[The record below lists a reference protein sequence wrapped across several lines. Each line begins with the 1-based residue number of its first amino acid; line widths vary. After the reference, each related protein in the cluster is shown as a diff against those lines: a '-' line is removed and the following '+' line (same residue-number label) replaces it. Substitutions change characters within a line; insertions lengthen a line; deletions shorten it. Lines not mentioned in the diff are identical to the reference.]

1 MKSPNLLDLS
11 FRFAKYPLSVHVG
24 PEVCYSRKYWN
35 GGHHCNADFEVHILL
50 AGSCVIE
57 VGHQT
62 FKISQSEAMLIPP
75 GVYHCL
81 TEPSADFEWFCFCFS
96 SKQKGFSQALLAQIN
111 SVGSFPLSQITLTMC
126 RMILDEL
133 TETYAF
139 SEESLSALFMQLLVK
154 IFRGIGFNLP
164 LQATVQDT
172 TSMRTAVIDDFFSH
186 LQLPF
191 GTEEELAASL
201 NLSCRQ
207 LNRVL
212 MQYYGMGFQ
221 QKMMQARMEYA
232 KKLLRTTEYK
242 AGEIGD
248 LVGYIGDTSFY
259 KAFQNYYRMTPQQ
272 YRESQK

>member
-1 MKSPNLLDLS
+1 
-11 FRFAKYPLSVHVG
+11 
-24 PEVCYSRKYWN
+24 
-35 GGHHCNADFEVHILL
+35 
-50 AGSCVIE
+50 
-57 VGHQT
+57 
-62 FKISQSEAMLIPP
+62 
-75 GVYHCL
+75 
-81 TEPSADFEWFCFCFS
+81 
-96 SKQKGFSQALLAQIN
+96 LAQIN
-111 SVGSFPLSQITLTMC
+111 SVESFPLSQMTLTMC

-221 QKMMQARMEYA
+221 QKMLQARMEYA